1 VQPQSHAFKEAA
13 AKGLANADLQR
24 ALLKLKN
31 EFRAKRVQAVNRLPE
46 FEALRD
52 EAKALKDHV
61 LANLDFYLERF
72 EANVVARGGRV
83 HWCADAATARET
95 VLAICRQAGVKTV
108 TKGKSMIGEEI
119 AINDHL
125 MANGIRPV
133 ETDLGEYI
141 IQLRGEPPS
150 HITAP
155 AVHLVKR
162 QWTETFRASHTTP
175 DLAPDRPLDEPRE
188 ILDEARAMLRRS
200 FFSAEV
206 GITGANFLIAETG
219 STVIVTNEGN
229 GDLTQTMAGTH
240 IVLASIEKVVP
251 TLEDAMTLI
260 RVLARSA
267 TAQEITSYT
276 TFSTGPR
283 RAADAD
289 GPANFHVVLLDN
301 GRSELLGGEFRE
313 VLRCIRCGA
322 CQSLCPVY
330 GAVGGHAY
338 GWVYAGPIG
347 AVMTPALVGL
357 EEGRHLPEA
366 SSFCGACEAVCP
378 MRIPLPALMRKWRER
393 AFVRGLG
400 SPVSRRAY
408 RAWAWAARRPR
419 LYRAGA
425 RVAAGVLGALGRRT
439 GRIRALPFA
448 RAWTATRDVPAPE
461 GRTFMD
467 QWRAQ
472 RGKAR

>member
-1 VQPQSHAFKEAA
+1 MQPQSHAFKEAA
-13 AKGLANADLQR
+13 AKGLANPDLQR

-31 EFRAKRVQAVNRLPE
+31 EFRAKRVQVVDRLPE

-72 EANVVARGGRV
+72 EEKVVASGGKV
-83 HWCADAATARET
+83 HWCATAAEARET
-95 VLAICRQAGVKTV
+95 VRAICQEAGASTV

-119 AINDHL
+119 GLNDHL
-125 MANGIRPV
+125 IAAGIRPV

-162 QWTETFRASHTTP
+162 QWTETFRESHKLP
-175 DLAPDRPLDEPRE
+175 ELDPDRPLEEPRE

-240 IVLASIEKVVP
+240 VVLASIEKIVP
-251 TLEDAMTLI
+251 TIEDAMTLI

-276 TFSTGPR
+276 TFSNGPK
-283 RAADAD
+283 RAEDLD

-301 GRSELLGGEFRE
+301 GRSSLLGSEFRE

-393 AFVRGLG
+393 AFAQGIAPASG
-400 SPVSRRAY
+400 RRAY

-419 LYRAGA
+419 LYRMGA
-425 RVAAGVLGALGRRT
+425 RIVAGTLGALGRRS
-439 GRIRALPFA
+439 GRLRWLPFG
-448 RAWTATRDVPAPE
+448 RAWCATRDFPAPE

-472 RGKAR
+472 RGATR